1 MNIYVGNLHYDV
13 QDEDLKEVF
22 TEYGEVESV
31 KIVTDRN
38 TGRSKGFGFVVM
50 DNDSGARALEELNGV
65 ELMGREM
72 KVSEARERTNNQNR
86 GGGRGGYNS
95 NRRQSRF

>member
-31 KIVTDRN
+31 KIITDRN

-50 DNDSGARALEELNGV
+50 DNDSAGRALEELNGV
-65 ELMGREM
+65 ELMGREL
-72 KVSEARERTNNQNR
+72 KVSEARERSSNQNR
-86 GGGRGGYNS
+86 RGGGGYNQ